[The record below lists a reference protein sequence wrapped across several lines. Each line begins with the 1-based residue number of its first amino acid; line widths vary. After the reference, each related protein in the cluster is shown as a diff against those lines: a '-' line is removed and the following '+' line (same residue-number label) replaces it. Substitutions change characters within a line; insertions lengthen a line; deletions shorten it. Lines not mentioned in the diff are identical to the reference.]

1 MLGGLRLLAPISLRL
16 MADSC
21 QVVRE
26 AAAISFRNFVP
37 LMTLKAVSFLYL
49 ILVKICVLLGV
60 VVFVL
65 WRFTMFLLLES
76 KNRRTFSS
84 EK

>member
-65 WRFTMFLLLES
+65 CRFTVFLFLES

>member
-26 AAAISFRNFVP
+26 AAAMAFRNFVP
-37 LMTLKAVSFLYL
+37 LMTLKAVSFLCLKITKIFFVSLVLVTL
-49 ILVKICVLLGV
+49 ICNVLPCVS
-60 VVFVL
+60 F
-65 WRFTMFLLLES
+65 
-76 KNRRTFSS
+76 
-84 EK
+84 

>member
-1 MLGGLRLLAPISLRL
+1 MLAPISLRL

-37 LMTLKAVSFLYL
+37 LMTLKAVSFLHLIIYKILALLDVANINLLSFTVYL
-49 ILVKICVLLGV
+49 LS
-60 VVFVL
+60 
-65 WRFTMFLLLES
+65 EP
-76 KNRRTFSS
+76 KNQRTVSFG
-84 EK
+84 K